1 MNWLQTLLARL
12 WPLLQSTRFGVGF
25 VLGGLFMWMV
35 ATGTVR
41 AHEFTAGSIAMVHP
55 YATPSAGTTG
65 AVYFRSIR
73 NRSEAADR
81 LVAASSPV
89 ATRVGL
95 HTMSMDGNVMR
106 MREVQAIELPPRS
119 ETKMGHAQNSGYHL
133 MLEGLKAPLKDGDR
147 FDLTLR
153 FEKAGERT
161 VQIWVQTPRGTA
173 AHKH

>member
-1 MNWLQTLLARL
+1 MSWLQTLLARL

-55 YATPSAGTTG
+55 YATPSAGTRG

-73 NRSEAADR
+73 NRSEASDR

-95 HTMSMDGNVMR
+95 HTMSMGAPILLE
-106 MREVQAIELPPRS
+106 EV
-119 ETKMGHAQNSGYHL
+119 
-133 MLEGLKAPLKDGDR
+133 
-147 FDLTLR
+147 
-153 FEKAGERT
+153 
-161 VQIWVQTPRGTA
+161 A
-173 AHKH
+173 ARNKNT